1 VLTFGLQRAT
11 LLVAGCILLSLAFV
25 GHAETRDAKLD
36 EARSEV
42 RSQNVQARKRRAAQ
56 VKRKAS
62 VEEEPFCVRPFEYP
76 RKAR

>member
-1 VLTFGLQRAT
+1 MLTVQLGRRT
-11 LLVAGCILLSLAFV
+11 LILVGCLLLSLAFS
-25 GHAETRDAKLD
+25 RDAAPREAKLD
-36 EARSEV
+36 GARSEV

-62 VEEEPFCVRPFEYP
+62 TEEEPFCVRPFEYP